1 MGTVLA
7 MKIFKPFRIAA
18 ALGFVASLL
27 ACSSVGPN
35 PLVESFRTIGTQL
48 TNRDPAARDVRAV
61 LTPAIV
67 AANRQPHLLVELPSR
82 QASATR
88 FLFNQ
93 RGPIQ
98 DWRGQDGISLT
109 LHNDVLI
116 RTRGLGAD
124 LFAADPMPAN
134 SLQDPNTMHYSRT
147 YRHLDGE
154 NREILTHYQC
164 SLAQGSRASV
174 DLIARHVAT
183 MSVVETCKT
192 VDPGASD
199 IRNEYWIGTA
209 DSITWK
215 SKQWVSESVGYATLY
230 HLVR

>member
-7 MKIFKPFRIAA
+7 MTKFKPIRI
-18 ALGFVASLL
+18 VASVGLL
-27 ACSSVGPN
+27 TILMACSSGGPN
-35 PLVESFRTIGTQL
+35 PLVDSFRTIGTQL
-48 TNRDPAARDVRAV
+48 TNRDPAARDARAL

-67 AANRQPHLLVELPSR
+67 AATRQPYLLVELPSR

-88 FLFNQ
+88 FLFSQ

-116 RTRGLGAD
+116 GTRGLGAD
-124 LFAADPMPAN
+124 LFAADPMAAN
-134 SLQDPNTMHYSRT
+134 SLQNSNIKHYNRT

-164 SLAQGSRASV
+164 HLVQGSSATV
-174 DLIARHVAT
+174 DLIARQVT
-183 MSVVETCKT
+183 TLSVVETCKT
-192 VDPGASD
+192 AEPGGTQ
-199 IRNEYWIGTA
+199 IRNEYWIGTS
-209 DSITWK
+209 DGITWK
-215 SKQWVSESVGYATLY
+215 SIQWVSESVGYAILY
-230 HLVR
+230 RLVL